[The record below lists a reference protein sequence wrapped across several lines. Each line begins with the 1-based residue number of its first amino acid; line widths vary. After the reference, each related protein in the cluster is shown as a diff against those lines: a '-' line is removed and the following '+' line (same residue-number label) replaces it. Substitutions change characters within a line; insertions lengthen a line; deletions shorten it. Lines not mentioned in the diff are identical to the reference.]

1 MIFNFL
7 LLASSLLGTFF
18 VDALPTLKTT
28 SIDLS
33 SPPAGQVIISNGNN
47 GSIWT
52 VNPPQPWPTQIYVPV
67 TDGSSYEAF
76 VWNATQVGVDT
87 WVFQSTD
94 TQKWIQA
101 NATNNNIVAGD
112 YPTVFA
118 VNSAGG
124 GEYVIKLP
132 DADLVWD
139 AVYTPHISLE
149 PVVLEPADGNVTQHW
164 SIQQL

>member
-18 VDALPTLKTT
+18 VDALPALKTT

-33 SPPAGQVIISNGNN
+33 SLPAGQVIISNGNN

-76 VWNATQVGVDT
+76 VISSISGTQR
-87 WVFQSTD
+87 
-94 TQKWIQA
+94 
-101 NATNNNIVAGD
+101 
-112 YPTVFA
+112 
-118 VNSAGG
+118 
-124 GEYVIKLP
+124 
-132 DADLVWD
+132 
-139 AVYTPHISLE
+139 
-149 PVVLEPADGNVTQHW
+149 
-164 SIQQL
+164 